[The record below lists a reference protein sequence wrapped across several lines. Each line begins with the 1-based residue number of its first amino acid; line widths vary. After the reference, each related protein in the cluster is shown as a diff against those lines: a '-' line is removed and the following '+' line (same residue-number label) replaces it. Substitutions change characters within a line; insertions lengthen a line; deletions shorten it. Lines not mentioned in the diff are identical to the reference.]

1 MSEPALH
8 TYMVQRF
15 RMRPGWPLTFS
26 DGERIV
32 AVLRSEVVPGG
43 ATTPDDMDVIV
54 LVEMPGPS
62 LPPEAHPQH
71 HTNPGP

>member
-1 MSEPALH
+1 MSGLH

-15 RMRPGWPLTFS
+15 RMRPGRPLTFS

-43 ATTPDDMDVIV
+43 VSTSDDMDLIV
-54 LVEMPGPS
+54 LVEMPGSPS
-62 LPPEAHPQH
+62 PAR
-71 HTNPGP
+71 GAG

>member
-43 ATTPDDMDVIV
+43 ATTPDDMEI
-54 LVEMPGPS
+54 GR
-62 LPPEAHPQH
+62 AHV
-71 HTNPGP
+71 